1 MPSYVITGA
10 SRGLGR
16 EFVNQLSQSPDN
28 TVFGLVRNK
37 KTADKLVALGRRN
50 VHILEAN
57 ITDVKALKAAAQE
70 VSKVTGGSLDVLIN
84 NAALYDE
91 ERNALNLDGYPE
103 DREDL
108 LEQDLLKHFHTN
120 VIGVIHTTN
129 AFLPLLR
136 SGSGSVNNNNKQVIT
151 ISSGVGDIPFTLSTG
166 NRSGAPYS
174 ISKAAVN
181 LAVAKYA
188 AEYKDQG
195 ILFLAISPGMVSTKE
210 WLDQPTEE
218 ELKKF
223 EDMVVS
229 FRKAYP
235 DFAGPISPEESVKA
249 VLGVIDK
256 ATIEDTGAFIS
267 HKGNQEWL

>member
-1 MPSYVITGA
+1 MSSYVVTGA
-10 SRGLGR
+10 ARGLGL

-28 TVFGLVRNK
+28 AVFGLVRNK
-37 KTADKLVALGRRN
+37 KTADKLLALGRRN
-50 VHILEAN
+50 VYILEADV
-57 ITDVKALKAAAQE
+57 TDVKALKAAAQE
-70 VSKVTGGSLDVLIN
+70 VSKVTGGSVDVLIN
-84 NAALYDE
+84 NAAFFDE

-103 DREDL
+103 GREDL
-108 LEQDLLKHFHTN
+108 LEQDLLKHFNTN

-136 SGSGSVNNNNKQVIT
+136 SGSVNNNKKAIT
-151 ISSGVGDIPFTLSTG
+151 ISSGLGDVPFTLATG
-166 NRSGAPYS
+166 NPVGAPYS

-195 ILFLAISPGMVSTKE
+195 IVFLAISPGLVSTKE

-223 EDMVVS
+223 EAMVAS

-235 DFAGPISPEESVKA
+235 DFTGPISPEQSVKA
-249 VLGVIDK
+249 VLGVVDR